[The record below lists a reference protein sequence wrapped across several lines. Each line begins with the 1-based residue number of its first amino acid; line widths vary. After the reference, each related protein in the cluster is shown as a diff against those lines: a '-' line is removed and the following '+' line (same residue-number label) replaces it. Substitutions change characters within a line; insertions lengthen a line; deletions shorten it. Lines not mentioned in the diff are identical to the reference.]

1 VQVTIRSGPPGEAT
15 EAKGNHAA
23 TAADAPDDGDT
34 SPRRRRRLPGAA
46 AIWSSLVADLRA
58 DLDAGRAFA
67 WAALLFGLG
76 AAAYFALSAE
86 PPAVAMALP
95 AAALAG
101 AALALRAAGARIHR
115 VLVAAAMV
123 AAGALA
129 GKVAVDRRD
138 GPVLEITRTATLEGL
153 VLAVEDR
160 GARGARLLVDVRRI
174 DPPPREGTPRRVR
187 IASRSS
193 GPMPEPG
200 ARLRV
205 LARLGPPQAPVYP
218 GGYDFGRAAF
228 FAGIG
233 GVGFTMGP
241 VEIVAAEGPADAAA
255 RALVA
260 VERFR
265 AGLSQRIRT
274 VLPGDPGAV
283 AAALVVGD
291 RASISAATDE
301 AMRVSG
307 LSHVLSISG
316 LHMALVAAFLFAG
329 LRAALALV
337 PPLALALPIK
347 SIAAVAALAGTLGY
361 MVIAGMNLA
370 TQRSAV
376 MIAVSLVAV
385 LAGRRPFSMRAVAV
399 AAFVVVAVSPQAV
412 LDPGAQMSFAAV
424 AALVA
429 GYEALAAR
437 REGSADGGDVDP
449 VVRVALTVARFV
461 GLSLLTSLIAGAA
474 TAPIAA
480 HHFNRAAP
488 LGLLANLLA
497 TPIVSFLI
505 MPAGLVAA
513 LAMPFDLEAWP
524 LRAMGLGIEGMI
536 LVARLVAEWTPG
548 GGMVG
553 RPPVAATLTIVAG
566 GLWLCLWTRRA
577 RHLGWIAVGL
587 GIALAL
593 TTGARPDLVVAGD
606 GRRAMVRTVDSY
618 RLVGRPDDFETP
630 IWLAAVGDARPA
642 DDPTLVAGT
651 RCDPEACILAG
662 AGPAGDPADIGSVPP
677 APATAVDPAHRDPA
691 DIGSVAP
698 APASAVDP
706 ARRALSVAVVFRPE
720 AFVDECGAVDVVVA
734 AIPAPDWCR
743 ALSAVVD
750 RDDLDVGGA
759 RTFSIDVE
767 GTAPRGLA
775 LAETGRAIPPR
786 RRPFDVG
793 AP

>member
-1 VQVTIRSGPPGEAT
+1 V
-15 EAKGNHAA
+15 
-23 TAADAPDDGDT
+23 
-34 SPRRRRRLPGAA
+34 
-46 AIWSSLVADLRA
+46 
-58 DLDAGRAFA
+58 
-67 WAALLFGLG
+67 
-76 AAAYFALSAE
+76 
-86 PPAVAMALP
+86 
-95 AAALAG
+95 
-101 AALALRAAGARIHR
+101 
-115 VLVAAAMV
+115 
-123 AAGALA
+123 
-129 GKVAVDRRD
+129 
-138 GPVLEITRTATLEGL
+138 
-153 VLAVEDR
+153 
-160 GARGARLLVDVRRI
+160 
-174 DPPPREGTPRRVR
+174 
-187 IASRSS
+187 
-193 GPMPEPG
+193 PEPG

-241 VEIVAAEGPADAAA
+241 VEIVAAEGPTDAAA

-265 AGLSQRIRT
+265 AGLSQRIRA

-291 RASISAATDE
+291 RASISEATDE

-337 PPLALALPIK
+337 PPLALSLPIK

-449 VVRVALTVARFV
+449 VIRVALVVARFV

-505 MPAGLVAA
+505 MPAGLFAA

-553 RPPVAATLTIVAG
+553 RPPVAATLTIVGG
-566 GLWLCLWTRRA
+566 GLWLCLWTRPA

-587 GIALAL
+587 GVALAL

-606 GRRAMVRTVDSY
+606 GRRAMVRTVDGY
-618 RLVGRPDDFETP
+618 RLVGRPDGFETP

-642 DDPTLVAGT
+642 DDPALVAGI

-662 AGPAGDPADIGSVPP
+662 VPAD
-677 APATAVDPAHRDPA
+677 TDPIP
-691 DIGSVAP
+691 P

-706 ARRALSVAVVFRPE
+706 ARRDPADTDPVPAAQVSAVDPARRDPADTDPVPAAPASAVDPARRDPADTDTVPAAPASAVDPARRDPADTDPIPAPAAQLSAVERMRGALSVAVVFRPE
-720 AFVDECGAVDVVVA
+720 AFLDECGAVDVVVA

-759 RTFSIDVE
+759 RTFSIDVDR
-767 GTAPRGLA
+767 TAPRGLA
-775 LAETGRAIPPR
+775 LTETGRAIPLR